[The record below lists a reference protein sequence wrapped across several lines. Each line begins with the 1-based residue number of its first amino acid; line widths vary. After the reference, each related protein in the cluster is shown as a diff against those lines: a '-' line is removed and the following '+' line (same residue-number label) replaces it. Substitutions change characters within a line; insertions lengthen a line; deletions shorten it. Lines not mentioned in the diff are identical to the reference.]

1 MYSGVRWCR
10 QSSPGSRLD
19 FPRHVLGCPMVQKS
33 SPGLRLDFPRHVLGC
48 PMVQAVVAGVTVG
61 FSKACTRVSDG
72 ASSRRR
78 PMPRL
83 PSATSV
89 ARGKPV
95 PSAHRRPGY
104 PLSGCVPAEPDSV
117 SPGDG
122 ESNKCWRFKQE
133 VIPRVT
139 TGHPFLLLKE
149 VSRFSRS
156 ARSRGLS
163 GHLQKSPI
171 APVGVRRRS
180 VPKSVSRGLGQNLS
194 VKSPI

>member
-19 FPRHVLGCPMVQKS
+19 FPRHVLGCPMVQ
-33 SPGLRLDFPRHVLGC
+33 
-48 PMVQAVVAGVTVG
+48 AVVARVTVG

-72 ASSRRR
+72 ADSHRRDRGWISKAWLGR

-83 PSATSV
+83 SLGHQ
-89 ARGKPV
+89 RGSREPV

-156 ARSRGLS
+156 TRSRGLS
-163 GHLQKSPI
+163 GHLQKSSI

-194 VKSPI
+194 VKSPM